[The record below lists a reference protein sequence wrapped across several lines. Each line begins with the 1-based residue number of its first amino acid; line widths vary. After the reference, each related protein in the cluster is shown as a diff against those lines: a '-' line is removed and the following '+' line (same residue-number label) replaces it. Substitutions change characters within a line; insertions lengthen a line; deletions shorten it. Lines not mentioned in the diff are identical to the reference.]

1 MDLFRISILVFPI
14 VDMEKTDLK
23 ARIEKIA
30 QRYPKRRSALL
41 PALFL
46 AQKKYGYLTKE
57 AMEEVASILGLLPV
71 QVYEVATFY
80 TMFNKKPVGKFHVQ
94 VCTNVS
100 CSLLGSEMIVDCL
113 EKKLGIKVGET
124 TKDKLFTLSEVQCLG
139 SCGTAPMMQ
148 INDTYYE
155 NLTEEKVENIL
166 NELRSTVAVKA

>member
-1 MDLFRISILVFPI
+1 MDLK
-14 VDMEKTDLK
+14 EKV
-23 ARIEKIA
+23 EEIA
-30 QRYPKRRSALL
+30 GRYPERRSALL

-100 CSLLGSEMIVDCL
+100 CSLLGSEMIVNCL
-113 EKKLGIKVGET
+113 KKKLGIKVGET
-124 TKDKLFTLSEVQCLG
+124 TEDKLFTLAEVECLG

-155 NLTEEKVENIL
+155 NLTEKKVENIL

>member
-1 MDLFRISILVFPI
+1 MDLK
-14 VDMEKTDLK
+14 EKV
-23 ARIEKIA
+23 EEIA
-30 QRYPKRRSALL
+30 GRYPERRSALL

-46 AQKKYGYLTKE
+46 AQKEYGYLTKE
-57 AMEEVASILGLLPV
+57 AMEEVASILGLSPV

-100 CSLLGSEMIVDCL
+100 CSLLGSEMIVNCL
-113 EKKLGIKVGET
+113 EKKLGIKAGET
-124 TKDKLFTLSEVQCLG
+124 TKNKLFTLTEVECLG

-148 INDTYYE
+148 INDAYYE

-166 NELRSTVAVKA
+166 NELRSKI

>member
-1 MDLFRISILVFPI
+1 MDLK
-14 VDMEKTDLK
+14 EKV
-23 ARIEKIA
+23 EEIA
-30 QRYPKRRSALL
+30 GRYPERRSALL

-57 AMEEVASILGLLPV
+57 AMEEVALILGLPPV

-80 TMFNKKPVGKFHVQ
+80 TMFNKKTVGRFHVQ

-113 EKKLGIKVGET
+113 GKKLGIKAGET
-124 TKDKLFTLSEVQCLG
+124 TKDNSFTLTEVECLG

-166 NELRSTVAVKA
+166 NELRSTVAIEA

>member
-1 MDLFRISILVFPI
+1 MDLK
-14 VDMEKTDLK
+14 EKV
-23 ARIEKIA
+23 EKIA
-30 QRYPKRRSALL
+30 RKYPERRSALL

-46 AQKKYGYLTKE
+46 AQEKYGYLTKE
-57 AMEEVASILGLLPV
+57 TMEEVASILNLQPV

-80 TMFNKKPVGKFHVQ
+80 TMFNKKPVGKYHVQ

-113 EKKLGIKVGET
+113 KKKLGINSGET
-124 TKDKLFTLSEVQCLG
+124 TEDKLFTLSEVECLG

-155 NLTEEKVENIL
+155 NLTEEKVDNIL
-166 NELRSTVAVKA
+166 MELKGKVEVKA

>member
-1 MDLFRISILVFPI
+1 MDLK
-14 VDMEKTDLK
+14 EKV
-23 ARIEKIA
+23 EEIA
-30 QRYPKRRSALL
+30 GRYPERRSALL

-100 CSLLGSEMIVDCL
+100 CSLLGSEMIVNCL
-113 EKKLGIKVGET
+113 KKKLGIKVGET
-124 TKDKLFTLSEVQCLG
+124 TRNKLFTLTEVECLG

-155 NLTEEKVENIL
+155 NLTEKKVENIL

>member
-1 MDLFRISILVFPI
+1 MDLK
-14 VDMEKTDLK
+14 EKV
-23 ARIEKIA
+23 EKIA
-30 QRYPKRRSALL
+30 RKYPERRSALL

-57 AMEEVASILGLLPV
+57 TMEEVASILNLQPV

-80 TMFNKKPVGKFHVQ
+80 TMFNKKPVGKYHVQ

-113 EKKLGIKVGET
+113 KKKLGIKSGET
-124 TKDKLFTLSEVQCLG
+124 TEDKLFTLSEVECLG

-155 NLTEEKVENIL
+155 NLTEEKVNNIL
-166 NELRSTVAVKA
+166 MELKGKAEVKA

>member
-1 MDLFRISILVFPI
+1 
-14 VDMEKTDLK
+14 MEETDLK

-30 QRYPKRRSALL
+30 QRYPERRSALL

-57 AMEEVASILGLLPV
+57 ALEEVASILGLPPV

-124 TKDKLFTLSEVQCLG
+124 TKDNSFTLTEVECLG

-148 INDTYYE
+148 INDAYYE
-155 NLTEEKVENIL
+155 NLTEEKIEDIL
-166 NELRSTVAVKA
+166 KKLRGTLEVKA

>member
-1 MDLFRISILVFPI
+1 MDLK
-14 VDMEKTDLK
+14 EKV
-23 ARIEKIA
+23 EEIA
-30 QRYPKRRSALL
+30 GRYPERRSALL

-100 CSLLGSEMIVDCL
+100 CSLLGSEMIVNCL

-124 TKDKLFTLSEVQCLG
+124 TEDKLFTLAEVECLG

-155 NLTEEKVENIL
+155 NLTEKKVENIL

>member
-1 MDLFRISILVFPI
+1 
-14 VDMEKTDLK
+14 
-23 ARIEKIA
+23 
-30 QRYPKRRSALL
+30 
-41 PALFL
+41 L
-46 AQKKYGYLTKE
+46 AQKEYGYLTKE

-113 EKKLGIKVGET
+113 GKKLGIKVGET
-124 TKDKLFTLSEVQCLG
+124 TKNELFTLTEVECLG

-166 NELRSTVAVKA
+166 NKLRSTVAVKA

>member
-1 MDLFRISILVFPI
+1 MG
-14 VDMEKTDLK
+14 KTDLK

-30 QRYPKRRSALL
+30 QRYPESRSALL

-46 AQKKYGYLTKE
+46 AQEKYGYLTKE

-80 TMFNKKPVGKFHVQ
+80 TMYNKKPVGKFHVQ

-100 CSLLGSEMIVDCL
+100 CSLLGSEMIVNCL
-113 EKKLGIKVGET
+113 GKKLGIKVGET
-124 TKDKLFTLSEVQCLG
+124 TKDNLFTLTEVECLG

-155 NLTEEKVENIL
+155 NLTEEKVDKIL
-166 NELRSTVAVKA
+166 EDLKSGLKS

>member
-1 MDLFRISILVFPI
+1 MG
-14 VDMEKTDLK
+14 KTDLK
-23 ARIEKIA
+23 ARIQKIA
-30 QRYPKRRSALL
+30 QRYPESRSALL

-46 AQKKYGYLTKE
+46 AQKEYGYLTKE
-57 AMEEVASILGLLPV
+57 AMEEVASILGILPV

-100 CSLLGSEMIVDCL
+100 CSLLGSEMIVNCL
-113 EKKLGIKVGET
+113 GKKLGIKVGET
-124 TKDKLFTLSEVQCLG
+124 TKNKLFTLTEVECLG

>member
-1 MDLFRISILVFPI
+1 MDLK
-14 VDMEKTDLK
+14 EKVEEI
-23 ARIEKIA
+23 ARK
-30 QRYPKRRSALL
+30 YPKRRSALL

-46 AQKKYGYLTKE
+46 AQTKYGYLTKE

-113 EKKLGIKVGET
+113 KKKLGIKAGET
-124 TKDKLFTLSEVQCLG
+124 TRNNLFTLTEVECLG

-166 NELRSTVAVKA
+166 NELRGTVEVKA

>member
-1 MDLFRISILVFPI
+1 MDLK
-14 VDMEKTDLK
+14 EKV
-23 ARIEKIA
+23 EKIA
-30 QRYPKRRSALL
+30 RKYPERRSALL

-46 AQKKYGYLTKE
+46 AQEKYGYLTKE
-57 AMEEVASILGLLPV
+57 SMEEVASILNLQPV

-80 TMFNKKPVGKFHVQ
+80 TMFNKKPVGKYHVQ

-113 EKKLGIKVGET
+113 KKKLGINSGET
-124 TKDKLFTLSEVQCLG
+124 TEDKLFTLSEVECLG

-155 NLTEEKVENIL
+155 NLTEEKVDNIL
-166 NELRSTVAVKA
+166 MELKGKVEVKA

>member
-1 MDLFRISILVFPI
+1 MDLK
-14 VDMEKTDLK
+14 EKV
-23 ARIEKIA
+23 EEIA
-30 QRYPKRRSALL
+30 GRYPEKRSALL

-57 AMEEVASILGLLPV
+57 AMEEVASILGLSPV

-100 CSLLGSEMIVDCL
+100 CSLLGSEKIVKCL
-113 EKKLGIKVGET
+113 EKKLNIKAGET
-124 TKDKLFTLSEVQCLG
+124 TRNKLFTLTEVECLG

-166 NELRSTVAVKA
+166 NELRSTVEVKA

>member
-1 MDLFRISILVFPI
+1 MG
-14 VDMEKTDLK
+14 KTDLK
-23 ARIEKIA
+23 ARIQKIA
-30 QRYPKRRSALL
+30 QRYPESRSALL

-46 AQKKYGYLTKE
+46 AQKDYGYLTKE
-57 AMEEVASILGLLPV
+57 AMEEVASILGILPV

-100 CSLLGSEMIVDCL
+100 CSLLGSEMIVNCL
-113 EKKLGIKVGET
+113 GKKLGIKVGET
-124 TKDKLFTLSEVQCLG
+124 TKNKLFTLTEVECLG